1 LRTQRL
7 AGIRVALTGPRK
19 AEEMGRMVEKQ
30 GGIPLIRP
38 AQGTVFLDDGEVER
52 ELARLVEESVDWFIF
67 TTGVGVETL
76 LGSARNLGLEQR
88 FHERLQQARIA
99 ARGYKAVLA
108 VRKLGLNPVARDDDG
123 TTAGLI
129 RELAAFD
136 LSGCRV
142 ALQLHGDP
150 APRLVGFLRE
160 RGAICREILPYRH
173 IPPEEASLRQLTAEI
188 ISGGVDAVAFT
199 SGPQVHFLLAYAR
212 DTGQLPELMQAFRT
226 HAVAAAVGKF
236 TAECLREEGV
246 GRVVVPKEER
256 MAKLVQALADYFDR
270 REGLTNEGAI

>member
-1 LRTQRL
+1 MRTQRL

-19 AEEMGRMVEKQ
+19 AEEMGRMVERQ
-30 GGIPLIRP
+30 GGIPLVRP
-38 AQGTVFLDDGEVER
+38 AQGTVFLDDEQVER
-52 ELARLVEESVDWFIF
+52 GLARLVGEPIDWFIF
-67 TTGVGVETL
+67 TTGVGIDTL
-76 LGSARNLGLEQR
+76 LGAARNLGLEQR
-88 FHERLQQARIA
+88 FLEQLKQARIA
-99 ARGYKAVLA
+99 ARGYKAVGA
-108 VRKLGLNPVARDDDG
+108 VRKLGLKPAARDDDG

-160 RGAICREILPYRH
+160 RGAICHEILPYRH
-173 IPPEEASLRQLTAEI
+173 IPPEEASLRQLTGEI
-188 ISGGVDAVAFT
+188 VSGAVDAVAFT
-199 SGPQVHFLLAYAR
+199 SGPQVRFLLAYAR
-212 DTGQLPELMQAFRT
+212 DTGQLPELLRAFRT

-246 GRVVVPKEER
+246 ERVVVPEEER
-256 MAKLVQALADYFDR
+256 MANLVQALAEYFDR
-270 REGLTNEGAI
+270 RNGLTNEGAI